1 MYTYFLLTDTGL
13 DFLVDA
19 VSVPDAI
26 EFVEKMLHADPV
38 KSQVVCVLPANEVTS
53 YFEAVQ

>member
-13 DFLVDA
+13 DFVVDA
-19 VSVPDAI
+19 LTQQDAL
-26 EFVEKMLHADPV
+26 EFVQNILDQDEQKP
-38 KSQVVCVLPANEVTS
+38 QIVCCQGVHEVAS